1 MLGYILICAWSL
13 FSAYAIFRNYSHYSF
28 TDWVVILLIWLIPC
42 TVCFAVIKGAKA
54 ANIKR
59 QKQKA
64 SEQAAITAQQNALAE
79 IKKQKLADIESLNLI
94 PVAAP
99 HLLLKQSEIAY
110 IEQPATLTITENKV
124 VGTTGRSS
132 GVSMRVAKGMYVR
145 TGGSGGRKIYDD
157 ITTTYDGIL
166 SVTNQRISFMQER
179 KAFEIQLSKLTN
191 TTSDDKALILQ
202 QGNKSY
208 ALLTDDADIIE
219 CLIRRLCRN

>member
-1 MLGYILICAWSL
+1 MKIVKIFGICFFSMLCLVGITQRANAKNNLSFGIVCGIIAFLL
-13 FSAYAIFRNYSHYSF
+13 FLSVRHSNKKQCEKSA
-28 TDWVVILLIWLIPC
+28 
-42 TVCFAVIKGAKA
+42 
-54 ANIKR
+54 
-59 QKQKA
+59 Q
-64 SEQAAITAQQNALAE
+64 QAAIAAQQNALAE

-94 PVAAP
+94 PIADS

-110 IEQPATLTITENKV
+110 IEQPATLTITENKA

-145 TGGSGGRKIYDD
+145 TGGSDGRKIYDD

-191 TTSDDKALILQ
+191 TTSDDNTLVLQ

>member
-1 MLGYILICAWSL
+1 MLKL
-13 FSAYAIFRNYSHYSF
+13 
-28 TDWVVILLIWLIPC
+28 
-42 TVCFAVIKGAKA
+42 
-54 ANIKR
+54 KR
-59 QKQKA
+59 
-64 SEQAAITAQQNALAE
+64 
-79 IKKQKLADIESLNLI
+79 LADIESLNLI
-94 PVAAP
+94 PIADS

-110 IEQPATLTITENKV
+110 IEQPATLTITENKA

-157 ITTTYDGIL
+157 VTTTYDGIL

-179 KAFEIQLSKLTN
+179 KAFEIPLSKLTN
-191 TTSDDKALILQ
+191 TTSDDKTLILQ

-208 ALLTDDADIIE
+208 ALLTEDADIIE